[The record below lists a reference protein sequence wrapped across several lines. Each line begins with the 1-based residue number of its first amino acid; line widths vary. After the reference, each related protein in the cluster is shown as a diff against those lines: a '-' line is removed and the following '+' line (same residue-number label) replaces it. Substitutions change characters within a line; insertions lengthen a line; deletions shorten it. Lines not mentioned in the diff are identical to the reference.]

1 MTLRNRLLALS
12 LLTLLL
18 PWSGW
23 KLLQELEGFLRQAQ
37 ENAGLS
43 VARTLA
49 GALPIDS
56 QSQLLYAPER
66 YAVLRKLDY
75 APDLD
80 GFLDEWPDEEQG
92 LELVAPDG
100 SLRVRLMAGEVAGGL
115 YLGFDL
121 RDESLPLAAGTGRN
135 RDGLK
140 LLLRSP
146 RGLLSFLIEPEA
158 PGPLQLHADGGGGQA
173 EGYWLDVR
181 DGYRVELMVPGFARN
196 VDIAFTFAE
205 QSSAPDPNPDA
216 DASLAAG
223 ATADAR
229 PVRTVST
236 RLAQSERAEGEEMSD
251 YPGSDQPAADNRRP
265 DQHAWIALMPAW
277 SDLSSMLANSIPA
290 VSRAWLVDRDGWVLA
305 DSGPVQDQPRQQ
317 TTWVQRLLYRV
328 VAGRLTLVEP
338 FATGQVRLQSAI
350 LAPAIAGQEGTGW
363 ARDPDTAVVH
373 NTVAVPVR
381 LDGKVRGAIVLQS
394 ASDGLLLVTNRAL
407 GRLLITTLAITFGL
421 AGGLWLFAT
430 RLSRRVR
437 RLGSAVSEAMHDG
450 VAATTVPLT
459 RDRDELGELARNNEK
474 LLRAVADY
482 KQYLQTLAGK
492 LSHEL
497 KTPLAITRSSLEN
510 LSSQPLGP
518 AAQQFL
524 QRAQEGVDR
533 QAAIV
538 RAMSESSRL
547 EAAIRLAEWEQAD
560 LAELVSRCAQGYNAA
575 HPGRQVQVR
584 IGTQPLRLRCAPE
597 LLAQALD
604 KLVDN
609 AISMTADTDTV
620 SIGLERAG
628 DEVRLSVRNSGSRLP
643 DEFQDRLF
651 DSLVSVR
658 EKRGPGPHLGLGLY
672 IVRLVAEAHGG
683 SVNAQNLPQG
693 QGVEFVMRL
702 PAHI

>member
-1 MTLRNRLLALS
+1 M
-12 LLTLLL
+12 
-18 PWSGW
+18 
-23 KLLQELEGFLRQAQ
+23 
-37 ENAGLS
+37 
-43 VARTLA
+43 
-49 GALPIDS
+49 
-56 QSQLLYAPER
+56 
-66 YAVLRKLDY
+66 
-75 APDLD
+75 
-80 GFLDEWPDEEQG
+80 
-92 LELVAPDG
+92 
-100 SLRVRLMAGEVAGGL
+100 
-115 YLGFDL
+115 
-121 RDESLPLAAGTGRN
+121 
-135 RDGLK
+135 
-140 LLLRSP
+140 
-146 RGLLSFLIEPEA
+146 
-158 PGPLQLHADGGGGQA
+158 
-173 EGYWLDVR
+173 
-181 DGYRVELMVPGFARN
+181 
-196 VDIAFTFAE
+196 
-205 QSSAPDPNPDA
+205 
-216 DASLAAG
+216 
-223 ATADAR
+223 
-229 PVRTVST
+229 PV
-236 RLAQSERAEGEEMSD
+236 
-251 YPGSDQPAADNRRP
+251 
-265 DQHAWIALMPAW
+265 W

-317 TTWVQRLLYRV
+317 TTWAQRLLYRV
-328 VAGRLTLVEP
+328 VAGRLTLSEP
-338 FATGQVRLQSAI
+338 FAVGQVRLQTPI
-350 LAPAIAGQEGTGW
+350 LAPAVAGQEGAAW

-373 NTVAVPVR
+373 NTVAVPVTIE
-381 LDGKVRGAIVLQS
+381 GKVRGAIVLQS

-421 AGGLWLFAT
+421 AGGLWVFAT
-430 RLSRRVR
+430 RLSQRVR
-437 RLGSAVSEAMHDG
+437 RLSGAVSEAMHDG
-450 VAATTVPLT
+450 VAATPVALGTVPLT

-510 LSSQPLGP
+510 LSSQPLGA

-547 EAAIRLAEWEQAD
+547 EASIRLAEWEQAD

-575 HPGRQVQVR
+575 HPGRQVQTR
-584 IGTQPLRLRCAPE
+584 MATQPLRLRCAPE

-609 AISMTADTDTV
+609 AISLTTDRDEVTI
-620 SIGLERAG
+620 SLEQVG
-628 DEVRLSVRNSGSRLP
+628 EEVRLSVRNSGSRLP

-658 EKRGPGPHLGLGLY
+658 EKRGASPHLGLGLY

-693 QGVEFVMRL
+693 QGVEFVMHL
-702 PAHI
+702 PAAK

>member
-37 ENAGLS
+37 ENAALS

-66 YAVLRKLDY
+66 YAVLRKLEY

-80 GFLDEWPDEEQG
+80 GFLDDWPDQEQG
-92 LELVAPDG
+92 LEMVSPDN
-100 SLRVRLMAGEVAGGL
+100 SLRVRLMAGEASGAL
-115 YLGFDL
+115 YLAFAVH
-121 RDESLPLAAGTGRN
+121 DESLPSASVANRS
-135 RDGLK
+135 RDGIELM
-140 LLLRSP
+140 LRNP
-146 RGLLSFLIEPEA
+146 RGLLNFLIRPEA
-158 PGPLQLHADGGGGQA
+158 PGPLQLRSDGDGDGGGGQA
-173 EGYWLDVR
+173 EGYWLDVH
-181 DGYRVELMVPGFARN
+181 DGYRVELLVPAFARN
-196 VDIAFTFAE
+196 ADLAFTLEE
-205 QSSAPDPNPDA
+205 QRASPSPDPA
-216 DASLAAG
+216 VSAAG
-223 ATADAR
+223 SPR
-229 PVRTVST
+229 PLRIVTT
-236 RLAQSERAEGEEMSD
+236 RLAQAEHTWGE
-251 YPGSDQPAADNRRP
+251 YT
-265 DQHAWIALMPAW
+265 WIALMPAW

-328 VAGRLTLVEP
+328 VAGRLTLVES
-338 FATGQVRLQSAI
+338 FAVGQVRLQTPI
-350 LAPAIAGQEGTGW
+350 LAPAVAGQEGAAW

-373 NTVAVPVR
+373 NTVAVPVTIE
-381 LDGKVRGAIVLQS
+381 GKVRGAIVLQS

-421 AGGLWLFAT
+421 AGGLWVFAT
-430 RLSRRVR
+430 RLSQRVR
-437 RLGSAVSEAMHDG
+437 RLSGAVSEAMHDG
-450 VAATTVPLT
+450 VAASPVALGTVPLT

-482 KQYLQTLAGK
+482 QQYLQTLAGK

-510 LSSQPLGP
+510 LSSQPLGA

-547 EAAIRLAEWEQAD
+547 EASIRLAEWEQAD
-560 LAELVSRCAQGYNAA
+560 LADLVSRCAQGYNAA
-575 HPGRQVQVR
+575 HPGRQVQTR
-584 IGTQPLRLRCAPE
+584 IATQPLRLRCAPE

-609 AISMTADTDTV
+609 AISLTTDSDDVT
-620 SIGLERAG
+620 IGLERVG
-628 DEVRLSVRNSGSRLP
+628 EEVRLAVRNSGSRLP
-643 DEFQDRLF
+643 HEFQDRLF

-658 EKRGPGPHLGLGLY
+658 EKRGASPHLGLGLY

-683 SVNAQNLPQG
+683 SVDAHNLPQG
-693 QGVEFVMRL
+693 QGVEFTMHL
-702 PAHI
+702 PAPK

>member
-37 ENAGLS
+37 ENAALS

-66 YAVLRKLDY
+66 YAVLRKMEY

-80 GFLDEWPDEEQG
+80 GFFDDWPDQEQG
-92 LELVAPDG
+92 LEMVAPDN
-100 SLRVRLMAGEVAGGL
+100 SLRVKLMAGEVSGGL
-115 YLGFDL
+115 YLAFAL
-121 RDESLPLAAGTGRN
+121 HDESLPSAAAANRG
-135 RDGLK
+135 RDGIELY
-140 LLLRSP
+140 LRNP
-146 RGLLSFLIEPEA
+146 RGLLHFLIRPEA
-158 PGPLQLHADGGGGQA
+158 PGPLQLRSDGAGGGGQA
-173 EGYWLDVR
+173 EGYWLDVQ
-181 DGYRVELMVPGFARN
+181 DGYRVELMIPAFARN
-196 VDIAFTFAE
+196 ADLAFTLEE
-205 QSSAPDPNPDA
+205 QRASPGPDPA
-216 DASLAAG
+216 LS
-223 ATADAR
+223 TAVSPR
-229 PVRTVST
+229 PLRIVTT
-236 RLAQSERAEGEEMSD
+236 RHAQVEQPSGEYKSGERGSGEL
-251 YPGSDQPAADNRRP
+251 G
-265 DQHAWIALMPAW
+265 WIALMPVW

-290 VSRAWLVDRDGWVLA
+290 LSRAWLVDRDGWVLA

-317 TTWVQRLLYRV
+317 TTWAQRLLYRV
-328 VAGRLTLVEP
+328 VAGQLTLVEP
-338 FATGQVRLQSAI
+338 FAAGQVRLQSAI
-350 LAPAIAGQEGTGW
+350 LAPAVAGEEGAAW

-373 NTVAVPVR
+373 NTVAVPVSVE
-381 LDGKVRGAIVLQS
+381 GKVRGAIVLQS
-394 ASDGLLLVTNRAL
+394 ASEGLLLVTNRAL
-407 GRLLITTLAITFGL
+407 GRLLITTLAICFGL

-437 RLGSAVSEAMHDG
+437 RLSGAVSEAMHDG
-450 VAATTVPLT
+450 VAATSVPLARVPLT

-510 LSSQPLGP
+510 LSSQPLGA

-547 EAAIRLAEWEQAD
+547 EASIRLAEWEQAD
-560 LAELVSRCAQGYNAA
+560 LAELISRCVQGYTAA
-575 HPGRQVQVR
+575 HPGRQVQAMT
-584 IGTQPLRLRCAPE
+584 GTHPLRMRCAPE

-609 AISMTADTDTV
+609 AISLTTDSDNVT
-620 SIGLERAG
+620 IGLERVG
-628 DEVRLSVRNSGSRLP
+628 EEVRLSVRNTGSRLP

-658 EKRGPGPHLGLGLY
+658 EKRGAYPHLGLGLY

-693 QGVEFVMRL
+693 QGVEFIMHL
-702 PAHI
+702 PAQT